1 MSETRYVKLRMLL
14 EEKGIKHKEIAELL
28 GITVG
33 TFSQKINRRKS
44 NFTMDEAIKI
54 AKYLDVRMDDIFFD

>member
-14 EEKGIKHKEIAELL
+14 EEKGIKHKEMAEFL

-44 NFTMDEAIKI
+44 NFTMDEAVKI